1 MTPLSPTLPSSELD
15 PVAHRPRRCRPGAGI
30 FLRADVGGDG
40 GEIAGG
46 DLPGIAAPAIDQ
58 QLDAASVAGSD
69 CARKVRLDIERRDDL
84 ALVDKAPQLLAV
96 GHAMHLG
103 DEVGPIEPCHQRSE
117 EHTSELQSLMRISY
131 AVFCLKKKTKTQ
143 DTYDTTS

>member
-1 MTPLSPTLPSSELD
+1 M
-15 PVAHRPRRCRPGAGI
+15 
-30 FLRADVGGDG
+30 
-40 GEIAGG
+40 
-46 DLPGIAAPAIDQ
+46 AAPAIDK

-103 DEVGPIEPCHQRSE
+103 DEVGPIEPC
-117 EHTSELQSLMRISY
+117 LQFMGPAARILIMY
-131 AVFCLKKKTKTQ
+131 GDLDIAHFPQICKGACREMVVQ
-143 DTYDTTS
+143 YG